1 MLNLE
6 MTWIIDLAWW
16 GRKSFCCI

>member
-6 MTWIIDLAWW
+6 MAWIIDLAWW
-16 GRKSFCCI
+16 GRKSFCCV